1 MAVDQLS
8 IRIRKVKNSRL
19 SQVDWDNLQFG
30 RLFSDHMFM
39 ADYIDG
45 AWTNLQVLPYGDIPL
60 SPATSSIHYGQSIFE
75 GMKAYQNDEGE
86 IYLFRPEMNH
96 KRFNKSAERMCM
108 AQIPEEVFMSG
119 VKKLIELDKD
129 WIPKDDD
136 SSMYI
141 RPFMFATDNFIG
153 VKPSETYR
161 FMIITSPSGA
171 YYNKPL
177 NVKVETEYVRAAVGG
192 TGAAKAAGNYAGSLY
207 PAKLAREQGYDQLI
221 WTDAKHHRHIEE
233 AGTMNIMFVIDGKL
247 ITPSL
252 SGSILPGVT
261 RDSVLK
267 LTKDWDID
275 VEERPVE
282 VAEVIRA
289 IELGTL
295 SEAFGVGTAATIA
308 QIKSISCHDIDY
320 TLSDPAGREV
330 SNRLQ
335 NHLNQLKR
343 AKIEDKF
350 KWLYKVV

>member
-8 IRIRKVKNSRL
+8 IRIQKTESSRL
-19 SQVDWDNLQFG
+19 SSIDWDNLQFG

-39 ADYIDG
+39 ADYVDG
-45 AWTNLQVLPYGDIPL
+45 AWTNLLVLPYGDIPL
-60 SPATSSIHYGQSIFE
+60 SPATSFIHYGQSIFE
-75 GMKAYQNDEGE
+75 GMKAYRNDEGD
-86 IYLFRPEMNH
+86 IHLFRPEMNH

-108 AQIPEEVFMSG
+108 AQIPEEIFMG
-119 VKKLIELDKD
+119 GIRKLIELDKG
-129 WIPKDDD
+129 WIPEDED

-153 VKPSETYR
+153 VKPTDSYR
-161 FMIITSPSGA
+161 CMLITSPSGP
-171 YYNKPL
+171 YYSNPL
-177 NVKVETEYVRAAVGG
+177 RVKVETEYVRAAVGG

-207 PAKLAREQGYDQLI
+207 PAKLARNEGFDQLI
-221 WTDAKHHRHIEE
+221 WTDAKYHRHIEE

-261 RDSVLK
+261 RDSVLQ
-267 LTKDWDID
+267 LTKAWDID

-295 SEAFGVGTAATIA
+295 TEAFGVGTAATIA
-308 QIKSISCHDIDY
+308 QIAEISCHDINY
-320 TLSDPAGREV
+320 ILSEPKSREV

-335 NHLNQLKR
+335 QHLNQLKR
-343 AKIEDKF
+343 AKVEDQF
-350 KWLYKVV
+350 NWLYKV